1 MKIKNIVQ
9 GSKGLY
15 ILLLG
20 ISCNIA
26 LADESID
33 RLSVYKSNKLLP
45 NEVELQNL
53 ETEGSAVKF
62 TTNSLSWTESPVIT
76 GNFSSEAIDARRE
89 KWSGLLKYWNG
100 AIKAIDT
107 ETGEELWDVDGEDL
121 YLYLYDIACGNSP
134 EENGITKEIADYY
147 LAVALD
153 PSGNTYNGDIGTPR
167 FEGINVPNTIDVAGM
182 DLTGKSVS
190 GDLSRLTNLTPEQLS
205 TTRWGDS
212 SSVNYKF
219 PVGFDVSSLD
229 FTGKYIYN
237 CGLESCKGLTTEQL
251 NSVSSDHFQYWA
263 QGIKLPAGMNLT
275 GLNKLFPQ
283 TDYTNTTGIT
293 VEMLNNSTG
302 SLYGATLPTM
312 DVSGFYG
319 GKGEWS
325 YADFSNTTGLK
336 ASVIAVQIG
345 KNLMGP
351 VIISQMTWNSYSE
364 EDKAKIENYVE
375 VKP

>member
-237 CGLESCKGLTTEQL
+237 CGLESCKGLTTEQ
-251 NSVSSDHFQYWA
+251 FWA

-336 ASVIAVQIG
+336 ASVIAAQIG

>member
-336 ASVIAVQIG
+336 ASVIAAQIR

>member
-336 ASVIAVQIG
+336 ASVIAAQIG

>member
-62 TTNSLSWTESPVIT
+62 TTNSSSWTESPVIT

-336 ASVIAVQIG
+336 ASVIAAQIG

>member
-107 ETGEELWDVDGEDL
+107 ETGEELWDIDGEDL

-336 ASVIAVQIG
+336 ASVIAAQIG

>member
-336 ASVIAVQIG
+336 ASVVAAQIG

-364 EDKAKIENYVE
+364 KDKAKIENYVE

>member
-89 KWSGLLKYWNG
+89 KWSGLLKYWND

-336 ASVIAVQIG
+336 ASVIAAQIG

>member
-107 ETGEELWDVDGEDL
+107 ETGEELWDVDGEDI

-336 ASVIAVQIG
+336 ASVIAAQIG

>member
-1 MKIKNIVQ
+1 MKLENITL
-9 GSKGLY
+9 GSKRIC

-20 ISCNIA
+20 ITCNLAI
-26 LADESID
+26 ADESID

-53 ETEGSAVKF
+53 ETEGSAIKF

-167 FEGINVPNTIDVAGM
+167 FEGINVPDTIDVAGM

-205 TTRWGDS
+205 TTEWGYS

-229 FTGKYIYN
+229 R
-237 CGLESCKGLTTEQL
+237 
-251 NSVSSDHFQYWA
+251 
-263 QGIKLPAGMNLT
+263 
-275 GLNKLFPQ
+275 
-283 TDYTNTTGIT
+283 IT
-293 VEMLNNSTG
+293 IN
-302 SLYGATLPTM
+302 
-312 DVSGFYG
+312 
-319 GKGEWS
+319 
-325 YADFSNTTGLK
+325 
-336 ASVIAVQIG
+336 IG
-345 KNLMGP
+345 PK
-351 VIISQMTWNSYSE
+351 E
-364 EDKAKIENYVE
+364 
-375 VKP
+375 

>member
-167 FEGINVPNTIDVAGM
+167 FEGINVPNTIDVAGI

-336 ASVIAVQIG
+336 ASVIAAQIG